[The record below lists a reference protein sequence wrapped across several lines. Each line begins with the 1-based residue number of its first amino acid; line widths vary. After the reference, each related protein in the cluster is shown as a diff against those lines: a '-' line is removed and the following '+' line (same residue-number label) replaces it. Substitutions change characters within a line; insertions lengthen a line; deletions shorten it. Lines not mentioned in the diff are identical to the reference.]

1 MKKIF
6 SPLNILLAF
15 VLVLFI
21 ISAAV
26 VITLNFRPLY
36 YWDIDL
42 LNIMESSGYSREEI
56 VQNYNVLIDYN
67 SIFGPKEL
75 NFPTLAMSE
84 TGRIHFEEVKNVF
97 IFFEITAM
105 ITGIFSL
112 AGILYRHYRKN
123 AGYLLLAG
131 ILTVG
136 IPAVLAVLIALN
148 WDRVFVLFHKIVFN
162 NDYWIFDAATDPVIT
177 ILPDTFFMHCAL
189 LILALVVLGSVICL
203 LLYRHSKKKVK
214 E

>member
-6 SPLNILLAF
+6 SPLSILLAL

-26 VITLNFRPLY
+26 VVTLHFRPLY

-42 LNIMESSGYSREEI
+42 LNIVESSGYSREEI

-84 TGRIHFEEVKNVF
+84 TGRIHFEEVKDVF
-97 IFFEITAM
+97 LFFEITA
-105 ITGIFSL
+105 IVAGVLSL
-112 AGILYRHYRKN
+112 AGILYRHFRRN
-123 AGYLLLAG
+123 SGYLLLAG

-162 NDYWIFDAATDPVIT
+162 NDYWIFDAVTDPVIT

-189 LILALVVLGSVICL
+189 LILVLVVLGSVICL
-203 LLYRHSKKKVK
+203 LLYRYSKKKIK